1 MTGKAILLVEDNP
14 DDVTLTLRALKRN
27 NILNEIVVA
36 HDGAEALDLIFTGSS
51 VGPVTPGLILLDLN
65 LPKIDGLEVLRR
77 IRADK
82 RTQVIPVVVL
92 TSSKMEEVI
101 ISAYQNG
108 ANAFVQ
114 KPVNFSEFAEAVST
128 LGMFWLVLNETVP
141 D

>member
-1 MTGKAILLVEDNP
+1 
-14 DDVTLTLRALKRN
+14 
-27 NILNEIVVA
+27 
-36 HDGAEALDLIFTGSS
+36 
-51 VGPVTPGLILLDLN
+51 LN
-65 LPKIDGLEVLRR
+65 LPKVDGLEVLRR

-92 TSSKMEEVI
+92 TSSKMEEDI

-114 KPVNFSEFAEAVST
+114 KPVNFSAFAEAVST